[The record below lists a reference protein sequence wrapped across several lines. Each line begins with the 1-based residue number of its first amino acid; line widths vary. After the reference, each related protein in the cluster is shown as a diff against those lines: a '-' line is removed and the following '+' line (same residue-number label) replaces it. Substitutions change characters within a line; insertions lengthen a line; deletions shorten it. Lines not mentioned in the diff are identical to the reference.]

1 MVDTR
6 NLPLPEP
13 SVERDAATPPR
24 DADAVASQLRAAVA
38 RAVRRVCPRWLADD
52 ADDLT
57 QIATTRVLAR
67 MSQASADVAFTP
79 GYLYRAVHSA
89 LVDEIRRRRRLREE
103 PIDDSVGATRRRGSP
118 SGEGWEIR
126 AAITACLAALAP
138 SRRRAV
144 MLHLQGHSAD
154 ETATLLGCNRKTAE
168 NLTYRGL
175 ANLRACLVGRGVAP

>member
-1 MVDTR
+1 VVDTR
-6 NLPLPEP
+6 NLPQQESP
-13 SVERDAATPPR
+13 VVRDADTPPR
-24 DADAVASQLRAAVA
+24 DADAVAAEVRAAIA

-57 QIATTRVLAR
+57 QIATARVLAR
-67 MSQASADVAFTP
+67 MSQSSAGVAFTP

-103 PIDDSVGATRRRGSP
+103 PIDDATGAIGRGDP
-118 SGEGWEIR
+118 SSREAWEIR
-126 AAITACLAALAP
+126 SAIAACLAKLAAP
-138 SRRRAV
+138 RRRAV
-144 MLHLQGHSAD
+144 LLHLQGHSAA
-154 ETATLLGCNRKTAE
+154 EAAALLGCSRKTAE